1 MIRLNTIHKPD
12 PAMEVATLSKP
23 YSPLQPVANAIERI
37 FASDQEQTRAQKT
50 RSIMGDLVA
59 DAADEELELYATEFQ
74 NLIDE
79 WLDEFERQAFDHQTL
94 KQVLG
99 QG

>member
-1 MIRLNTIHKPD
+1 
-12 PAMEVATLSKP
+12 
-23 YSPLQPVANAIERI
+23 
-37 FASDQEQTRAQKT
+37 
-50 RSIMGDLVA
+50 MGDLVA